1 MSAHRDEVATLRKQ
15 VQDLLGRASD
25 VAEKISDVES
35 RRREIDEVQ
44 AKAGMVANLL
54 SDIRGHLETVTE
66 QKAVIDHL
74 NEKLANVDFVMQEAQ
89 NTLRMLNQEREL
101 AQRIEQSIKQL
112 RMRAGGPEEGRQFA

>member
-1 MSAHRDEVATLRKQ
+1 
-15 VQDLLGRASD
+15 VQDLLARAGE
-25 VAEKISDVES
+25 VADKISDVEA
-35 RRREIDEVQ
+35 RRRDVDEVQ
-44 AKAGMVANLL
+44 AKASMVANLL
-54 SDIRGHLETVTE
+54 SDVRVHLETVTE

-112 RMRAGGPEEGRQFA
+112 RTRAGGSEEGRQAG